1 MIQKFIVTGRNS
13 ESLLLSKLFSS
24 FENIKIKA
32 GTGYSSALSLARTI
46 LSYHKKPVLLLLDA
60 ESRDQTDIAEEYSF
74 VNGYLWMSTPGAVF
88 KIILFQPEL
97 ETVFFEDAKVAEHLI
112 GRHLTEPE
120 LESARLRPKQF
131 LQRELQS
138 ASNKTHILNT
148 VISKLDES
156 DLEKLR
162 QLPEFQEIQSFLQA
176 EKDSLSA

>member
-1 MIQKFIVTGRNS
+1 MTPKIIVTES
-13 ESLLLSKLFSS
+13 EMDKLLWSRIFSGI
-24 FENIKIKA
+24 ENIKITA
-32 GTGYSSALSLARTI
+32 GSGYSSALTLASSI
-46 LSYHKKPVLLLLDA
+46 LTYHKKPVLLLLDA
-60 ESRDQTDIAEEYSF
+60 DSNDQTDIDERYSF
-74 VNGYLWMSTPGAVF
+74 VNSYLDMSTPDAVF

-112 GRHLTEPE
+112 GRHLTELE